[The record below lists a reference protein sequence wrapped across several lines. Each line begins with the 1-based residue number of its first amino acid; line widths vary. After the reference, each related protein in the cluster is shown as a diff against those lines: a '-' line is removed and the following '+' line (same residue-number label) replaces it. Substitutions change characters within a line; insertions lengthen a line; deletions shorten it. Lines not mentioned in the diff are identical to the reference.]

1 MQALPNLR
9 DAMILLVEDNEDDVF
24 LMEQAL
30 KSAGV
35 TNPWLVARD
44 GQEAIDYLSGA
55 GAIFSSSV
63 IT

>member
-1 MQALPNLR
+1 
-9 DAMILLVEDNEDDVF
+9 MILLVEDNEDDVF